1 MVVESLRV
9 GGLVPLTSIDYP
21 GELAAVVFTQ
31 GCPWRCVYCHNPE
44 LLPARGE
51 TEIPWGQIVEFLDS
65 RRGLLDAVV
74 FSGGEP
80 TSQPALPRAIEQ
92 VRAMGFKVGLH
103 SAGSYPR
110 KLEKLLPLLDWIGLD
125 VKARKAGYD
134 LITRAR
140 DSGEAAWRSAERVLA
155 SGIDHQFRITAHP
168 SWLDD
173 SDAQWI
179 GDRLRA
185 MGATSVVIQQ
195 GRLQAHRPARRGRD

>member
-9 GGLVPLTSIDYP
+9 GGLAPLTSIDYP

>member
-1 MVVESLRV
+1 MAAESLRV

-51 TEIPWGQIVEFLDS
+51 TEIPWQQIVDFMHS

-80 TSQPALPRAIEQ
+80 TFQSALPQAIEQ
-92 VRAMGFKVGLH
+92 IRSMGFKIGLH
-103 SAGSYPR
+103 SAGIYPR
-110 KLEKLLPLLDWIGLD
+110 KLQTLLPLIDWIGLD
-125 VKARKAGYD
+125 IKTSKNDYQ
-134 LITRAR
+134 LITRTK
-140 DSGEAAWRSAERVLA
+140 DSGNAAWQSAELVIN
-155 SGIDHQFRITAHP
+155 SGVSHQLRITAHP
-168 SWLDD
+168 SWLAD

-179 GDRLRA
+179 RRRLLD
-185 MGATSVVIQQ
+185 MGAESVVIQT
-195 GRLQAHRPARRGRD
+195 GALGHN

>member
-1 MVVESLRV
+1 MAAESLRV

-44 LLPARGE
+44 LLPTRGE
-51 TEIPWGQIVEFLDS
+51 TEIPWSQIVEFLDS

-80 TSQPALPRAIEQ
+80 IWQRALPRAIEQ
-92 VRAMGFKVGLH
+92 VRAMGYKVGLH

-110 KLEKLLPLLDWIGLD
+110 KLERLLPLLDWIGLD

-134 LITRAR
+134 LITRTR
-140 DSGEAAWRSAERVLA
+140 DSGEAAWRSAELVLA
-155 SGIDHQFRITAHP
+155 SGISHQFRITAHP
-168 SWLDD
+168 SWLTD
-173 SDAQWI
+173 SDAQWVR
-179 GDRLRA
+179 DRLRA

-195 GRLQAHRPARRGRD
+195 GWHWQNAMN